1 MDVQQLRCFV
11 AVAEELHFGRA
22 AERLHLT
29 PSPVSRAVR
38 DLEREFGVALFVRR
52 YHQVELTTDGRAL
65 LDPVR
70 DVLLRVDGLKAL
82 VTAPPTA
89 RRVVHV
95 GGTHLS
101 PPAVMDR
108 LLAVTE
114 QRFPGHDIEVTTA
127 PSAELLPGLERGE
140 LDLALVH
147 LPLDRPDL
155 DSLVVARYTFCVVTR
170 ADDPLAGRDELSLRD
185 LTDRTM
191 TIGPSGVQP
200 TAMNRHIE
208 RLKNAGITSIHR
220 MPDHDSA
227 LLAAHIRRS
236 HGLTLTLHPRQGGSS
251 RVFDDPAFAVV
262 PLRDDL
268 EFLLGVAWSRHRAGH
283 DDVVGELV
291 GTVRQEWA
299 GHPLTL

>member
-38 DLEREFGVALFVRR
+38 DLERELGVALFVRR
-52 YHQVELTTDGRAL
+52 YHQVELTSDGRAL

-70 DVLLRVDGLKAL
+70 DVLLRVDSLKGLVNAP
-82 VTAPPTA
+82 TAA

-101 PPAVMDR
+101 PPAVMDH
-108 LLAVTE
+108 LLAITE
-114 QRFPGHDIEVTTA
+114 QRFPGHEIEVTTA
-127 PSAELLPGLERGE
+127 PSAELLPGLERGD

-147 LPLDRPDL
+147 LPLDRSDL

-170 ADDPLAGRDELSLRD
+170 ADDPLADRDELSLGE
-185 LTDRTM
+185 LTERTM
-191 TIGPSGVQP
+191 TIGPATVQP
-200 TAMNRHIE
+200 TVMNRFHK
-208 RLKNAGITSIHR
+208 RLKDAGITSFHR

-236 HGLTLTLHPRQGGSS
+236 HGLALTLHPRHGGSS
-251 RVFDDPAFAVV
+251 RVFDDAAFAVV

-268 EFLLGVAWSRHRAGH
+268 EFLLGVAWVRHRA
-283 DDVVGELV
+283 DQDEVVRDLV
-291 GTVRQEWA
+291 RAVRQEWA
-299 GHPLTL
+299 GHTLTL